1 MKNKVSFVYKVKN
14 EEALT
19 DIIKKSK
26 IDIKMPC
33 KKGKCGKCVIKI
45 EGDINS
51 PTKNEKK
58 LLSESDLEKGYR
70 LACEVK
76 ILGDVKIKME

>member
-1 MKNKVSFVYKVKN
+1 MKNKVSFVYKAKN
-14 EEALT
+14 EEKLS

-33 KKGKCGKCVIKI
+33 KKGKCGKCAIKI
-45 EGDINS
+45 EGNINP
-51 PTKNEKK
+51 PTKNERK
-58 LLSESDLEKGYR
+58 LLSDNDLQRGYR

-76 ILGDVKIKME
+76 ILGDTKIKME